1 MTPIEEIEEVLQL
14 KSHFPDI
21 DFDLIILA
29 FNRTPLKN
37 VSLTSRL
44 RRYGIVK
51 MNYQELEFF
60 GDEIL
65 GIVVKNLMLNYYN
78 ITLNAK
84 QMTSIQSQFVSNKNL
99 IKVAHDI
106 GIAKYIKVKNEK
118 DYADVIEAILGALHL
133 HRYDT
138 FQIARWFLQLPTIKE
153 NSILFKNPEITGLER
168 TSSEP
173 VVEEVLSNESEID
186 SEVFDEPTII
196 PEIQTVKCKNDKRRN
211 EDSSLEDF
219 MKLPSVAPMVFEDN
233 VIYPSNVVMKD
244 VLQGIILEFNDQ
256 EGFYANYQNVQI
268 AMTWNDLRY
277 YFNPIFYIMKH
288 FNEDRTSISSIDSL
302 RKRISHARRQV
313 RSDLIKGINIK
324 SGRVDVYNKLYPNA
338 PEGWYG
344 VYLEFEVS
352 FPYFDDG
359 QIGYY
364 IDRSYCQNNIDYIPE
379 KENIRTELKKYIIQ
393 KEINKRENDIAFVR
407 CLGFPTKS
415 STVKITLIVSLCTP
429 YKTFYE
435 ANEEMFF
442 KSIKNL
448 RELTFTSKNIERSL
462 FTRSESFRVPTIL
475 LIVGDQFGA
484 AEVLTLSNR
493 SISENGFE
501 VIKHL
506 LPEVDFANMCITKEN
521 QENSTANYFHE
532 QLEYIK
538 NNYGIN
544 IVYGKRPLLSKL
556 RSATCYGYYFNLTDG
571 DKIYEIT
578 ITPPYNKEYFNQ
590 LNNDEVVRVEQVAA
604 RMNTLN
610 IIFGVKNLPFKRI
623 NYQYTSMVSPFQ
635 FLQKRSTTPIPLSEL
650 I

>member
-29 FNRTPLKN
+29 FNRIPLKSI
-37 VSLTSRL
+37 SLTSRL

-65 GIVVKNLMLNYYN
+65 GIVVKNLMLDYYN

-138 FQIARWFLQLPTIKE
+138 FQIAKWFLQLPTIKE
-153 NSILFKNPEITGLER
+153 NSILFNNPEITGLEKV
-168 TSSEP
+168 SSEINI
-173 VVEEVLSNESEID
+173 ETVLTKDIT
-186 SEVFDEPTII
+186 EVFDEHVSI
-196 PEIQTVKCKNDKRRN
+196 PEPQITQDTTLKSKNERKKND
-211 EDSSLEDF
+211 DLSQEDF
-219 MKLPSVAPMVFEDN
+219 MGLPPVTPMIFEDN
-233 VIYPSNVVMKD
+233 VIYPSNKIMKG
-244 VLQGIILEFNDQ
+244 VLQGIILELGEK
-256 EGFYANYQNVQI
+256 EGFYSNYQNFQI
-268 AMTWNDLRY
+268 VLTWSDLRY
-277 YFNPIFYIMKH
+277 YFNSVFYIMIH
-288 FNEDRTSISSIDSL
+288 FNEDKVSICNIDSL

-313 RSDLIKGINIK
+313 KNDLIKSINIK
-324 SGRVDVYNKLYPNA
+324 SGRIDAYNKLYPNA

-344 VYLEFEVS
+344 VYIEFEVS

-359 QIGYY
+359 EIGYY
-364 IDRSYCQNNIDYIPE
+364 IDKPYIQNNECIF
-379 KENIRTELKKYIIQ
+379 ENESVRAELKKYLSQ
-393 KEINKRENDIAFVR
+393 KGITKRNNDVSFARF
-407 CLGFPTKS
+407 LGFPTKN

-448 RELTFTSKNIERSL
+448 RELVFTANNIDKSL
-462 FTRSESFRVPTIL
+462 FDRSNTFRLSTPL
-475 LIVGDQFGA
+475 LIVGDQFGV

-493 SISENGFE
+493 SISESSFE
-501 VIKHL
+501 AIKHL
-506 LPEVDFANMCITKEN
+506 LPEVDFSNMIIEKN
-521 QENSTANYFHE
+521 QEVSTDNYFKE

-538 NNYGIN
+538 INYGIKF
-544 IVYGKRPLLSKL
+544 IFGKRPLLSKL
-556 RSATCYGYYFNLTDG
+556 RSSTYLGYYFNLTEG

-578 ITPPYNKEYFNQ
+578 ITPPYNEEYFNQ
-590 LNNDEVVRVEQVAA
+590 LTNNEVLSNEKIAA
-604 RMNTLN
+604 KMNTLHM
-610 IIFGVKNLPFKRI
+610 IFGVKNLPFKRI
-623 NYQYTSMVSPFQ
+623 NYQYISMVSPFQ